1 MLCLVMKLTV
11 SPLSYLCYILFV
23 FIFVNFKY
31 YKCLAIFLSYLIKL
45 QLLIKVK
52 RNVSNV
58 DDNVV
63 LLGLL
68 LEKSV

>member
-1 MLCLVMKLTV
+1 MSGNEADCFSIELFVL
-11 SPLSYLCYILFV
+11 YILFV
-23 FIFVNFKY
+23 LIFVNFKY

-45 QLLIKVK
+45 QLLIQVK
-52 RNVSNV
+52 CNVSNV
-58 DDNVV
+58 DANVV

>member
-1 MLCLVMKLTV
+1 MSGNEADCF
-11 SPLSYLCYILFV
+11 SIELFV
-23 FIFVNFKY
+23 LYIVCLKFVNFKY

-52 RNVSNV
+52 CNVSNV
-58 DDNVV
+58 DANVV